1 MMMRKLC
8 LRWLNLLFASVG
20 SVLLFGVSTSHAYTV
35 SGFSPA
41 SSAPFFGTAIIPAG
55 VDLEDFEDN
64 ILFPGLL
71 IDAGTGFTSTFP
83 TDGLP
88 RIDDSFPASAWDGTG
103 AFFNTEA
110 TGVTTTFRFSTPS
123 AFWGVGISDLDAAD
137 LSLSVNGSVLVSSVK
152 SLPAF
157 AANDES
163 PQIYLTIETLTGD
176 APIQDVTFTVS
187 GLGGSVAFDHLVSTP
202 IPEPSTALL
211 LSIGIFGMSLQ
222 GRRHLS

>member
-1 MMMRKLC
+1 MRAVSLGVAVVVG
-8 LRWLNLLFASVG
+8 LLVFTSSGVASA
-20 SVLLFGVSTSHAYTV
+20 TYIV

-41 SSAPFFGTAIIPAG
+41 NSAPFFGNAIIPAG

-83 TDGLP
+83 TAGLP
-88 RIDDSFPASAWDGTG
+88 RIDDSFPASAWDGVG

-123 AFWGVGISDLDAAD
+123 AFWGVGISDLDGTD
-137 LSLSVNGSVLVSSVK
+137 LSLSVNGSVLVSSVR

-157 AANDES
+157 AAIDES
-163 PQIYLTIETLTGD
+163 PQIYLTIEKSPGD
-176 APIQDVTFTVS
+176 APIQDVAFTVS
-187 GLGGSVAFDHLVSTP
+187 GQGGSVAFDHLVSTP

-211 LSIGIFGMSLQ
+211 LGIGMMGLSI
-222 GRRHLS
+222 RRRKAL